1 MKGEV
6 DKRRAGRVKGIER
19 KGSKKNVTVEGRRR
33 ERGGCTSWC
42 RRADDGKKGG
52 GGEAEV

>member
-19 KGSKKNVTVEGRRR
+19 KGSKENVKDEGRRR
-33 ERGGCTSWC
+33 EREGGGSTSWC
-42 RRADDGKKGG
+42 
-52 GGEAEV
+52 